1 MKVQEIEKKQHL
13 FILEVLN
20 RHFPCELKD
29 RYIDKLSD
37 ISTSKINIILN
48 QKFASGADMKALFC
62 LFDTMFLSSFSRRQE
77 GLVVLKKDFRKF
89 IRKIELVANAGAN
102 GNIYM
107 TQFFLDTQFVIKF
120 PNYYA
125 NINTTVRE
133 YFIGIKSINNLR
145 YLVPTFVYTLGSFM
159 CPGINEID
167 KTEKQIDVFCNTS
180 NGVRPFILYEKI
192 PDDSITTLFKKDE
205 LNFQKWLVI
214 FFQLLLGLEV
224 AQKEVR
230 FTHFDM
236 HTENVLVR
244 KKDNYNYKVN
254 LDMFTYS
261 VNNPHFI
268 PAVIDFGG
276 STSYIEG
283 EYIGNYEYIYL
294 GMMNFMIPGYD
305 MYKFIIWSIYESNEQ
320 LKKEIQD
327 VLRFYSKDDPY
338 SVLSKDFVNINEIL
352 KVFCKD
358 VTFGRAANYTPH
370 MFMKWLLKEY
380 PSVLNPYITEK
391 PRATFQNLNYSSM
404 LKEYN
409 NIFNYTENGVDD
421 AINKCINTSPSY
433 IMSKYM
439 IFILERYNKNL
450 DSKLISS
457 KIKQFKKYL
466 VMSQDT
472 LIQADIDMMET
483 IFHHPVPDEKDLKKC
498 INNILSINIPED
510 GEPLLLPLLKKE
522 TEILEKLLEYQ
533 DNLSSY
539 LQFYFTIL
547 ELELEDIF
555 GDWIEK
561 FRESDIYRFHI
572 NNSIQNERAQR
583 WSYSLIAS
591 ATTACTEF

>member
-1 MKVQEIEKKQHL
+1 MKVDEIKKKQHL

-20 RHFPCELKD
+20 RYFPCEIKD

-89 IRKIELVANAGAN
+89 IRKIELLENAGAN

-107 TQFFLDTQFVIKF
+107 TDFFLDTQFVIKF
-120 PNYYA
+120 PNYND
-125 NINTTVRE
+125 NIDTTVRE
-133 YFIGIKSINNLR
+133 YFIGTKSINNLR

-167 KTEKQIDVFCNTS
+167 KTKKPMEVFCNNS
-180 NGVRPFILYEKI
+180 SGVRPFILYEKI
-192 PDDSITTLFKKDE
+192 PDDSITALFKKEE

-244 KKDNYNYKVN
+244 RKDDYNYNVN

-261 VNNPHFI
+261 VNNPYFI
-268 PAVIDFGG
+268 PAVIDFGA
-276 STSYIEG
+276 STSYIEEKYVG
-283 EYIGNYEYIYL
+283 CCDFISL

-305 MYKFIIWSIYESNEQ
+305 MYKFIINSIYDAKGE

-338 SVLSKDFVNINEIL
+338 SILYKDNVDINKIL
-352 KVFCKD
+352 QVFCKD

-391 PRATFQNLNYSSM
+391 PRATLQNLNYSTM
-404 LKEYN
+404 IKQYN
-409 NIFNYTENGVDD
+409 NIFNYTENGIDD
-421 AINKCINTSPSY
+421 AINKSIKEIPSY
-433 IMSKYM
+433 IITKYM
-439 IFILERYNKNL
+439 IFILERYNQNL
-450 DSKLISS
+450 ESELIRS
-457 KIKQFKKYL
+457 KIKELKKYL
-466 VMSQDT
+466 DMSQDT
-472 LIQADIDMMET
+472 LIQKDIDMLET
-483 IFHHPVPDEKDLKKC
+483 ILLYPVPNQKDLDMCTK
-498 INNILSINIPED
+498 NILNIQIPQI
-510 GEPLLLPLLKKE
+510 GNFSLLKKE
-522 TEILEKLLEYQ
+522 IIILEKLLEYQ
-533 DNLSSY
+533 NNLNAY

-547 ELELEDIF
+547 ELELDDIF
-555 GDWIEK
+555 GEWVEN
-561 FRESDIYRFHI
+561 FRISDIYRFHI
-572 NNSIQNERAQR
+572 KNSIQNERAQR

-591 ATTACTEF
+591 ATIQPE